1 MQLTEEG
8 YYALAKLEKWYRK
21 YDHQIIDI
29 SGVIGT
35 DINEIVK
42 EFIEKMEFDPREIM
56 YLSYDQKQ
64 VLEMAAKRMHA
75 YYLPGLLYKYTRIV
89 NFDSLP
95 IINPH
100 STDIE
105 YQWKKDVRKKIDERY
120 RLIIVFD
127 SSLLNRQTLGD
138 LSSWGLPIILLRDPA
153 LIPAPDTYTFLREPN
168 IELHML
174 NSTLLRNPTVYFAN
188 KALKGDK
195 MDLGSYD
202 TVSIVPRKQLNLYNL
217 KSSDMIIT
225 LTDEMMK
232 SVNSVYRDK
241 VMKLKTPINSIN
253 ERVIVMNNM
262 YGNKL
267 VNEDEKKIK
276 IYLTKGLVG
285 YISKCNKHAYSTKYI
300 PIDFRPEFYHESFE
314 ELYIDRH
321 YLNGTEIPS
330 RQQIPDEVLMVQ
342 YAYALSVPMARLN
355 HWEKVTLIADP
366 SENEELQSRLLYNAI
381 TRCTHSLTLAI

>member
-1 MQLTEEG
+1 
-8 YYALAKLEKWYRK
+8 
-21 YDHQIIDI
+21 
-29 SGVIGT
+29 
-35 DINEIVK
+35 
-42 EFIEKMEFDPREIM
+42 
-56 YLSYDQKQ
+56 
-64 VLEMAAKRMHA
+64 
-75 YYLPGLLYKYTRIV
+75 
-89 NFDSLP
+89 
-95 IINPH
+95 
-100 STDIE
+100 
-105 YQWKKDVRKKIDERY
+105 
-120 RLIIVFD
+120 
-127 SSLLNRQTLGD
+127 
-138 LSSWGLPIILLRDPA
+138 
-153 LIPAPDTYTFLREPN
+153 
-168 IELHML
+168 
-174 NSTLLRNPTVYFAN
+174 
-188 KALKGDK
+188 

-241 VMKLKTPINSIN
+241 VMKLKTPINSTN

-276 IYLTKGLVG
+276 IYLAKGLVG